1 VSGDAMAST
10 YQVELERDEDGWW
23 VASVPAVPGAH
34 TQGRSIAQAMKRIR
48 ETLSLWVYAAEHAE
62 LVPVVHLPASA
73 RATVR
78 RALSARA
85 RAERAEEEAAAVL
98 EDSIREL
105 TRRESL
111 STRDVAALLELSP
124 SRIDQL
130 RHASKND
137 APSAVWSG
145 SRVPAA
151 AARNTSAPRRKAGRK
166 RAASKRNPARST
178 R

>member
-1 VSGDAMAST
+1 MAST
-10 YQVELERDEDGWW
+10 YQVELERDEHGLW
-23 VASVPAVPGAH
+23 VASVPTVPGAH
-34 TQGRSIAQAMKRIR
+34 TQGRSIAQAMNRIR
-48 ETLSLWVYAAEHAE
+48 EALSLWVNTAEQAE

-78 RALSARA
+78 RAVSARA

-98 EDSIREL
+98 LDSIREL

-130 RHASKND
+130 RHASKRD
-137 APSAVWSG
+137 APRTAVWSG

-151 AARNTSAPRRKAGRK
+151 TARKTSAPRRTAGRRRTARK
-166 RAASKRNPARST
+166 RKPA
-178 R
+178 